1 MKVTGTEHQGAS
13 IRPGGRSAPVAQTG
27 YAKRDRK
34 LWKACQ
40 NFESLFMGYLVKSM
54 ERTLP
59 QGSLSGSG
67 LPDIMF
73 NQVMGSALSEGGG
86 MGLAELLYRDL
97 QSKHPQTASDNGEG
111 ISLEDLLLRSVRKD
125 NNDETASR

>member
-1 MKVTGTEHQGAS
+1 MEIKATEQQ
-13 IRPGGRSAPVAQTG
+13 PVKPQDTPVQRVVSGSPKAD
-27 YAKRDRK
+27 KK

-59 QGSLSGSG
+59 QGTLSGSG
-67 LPDIMF
+67 LPDMMF

-86 MGLAELLYRDL
+86 IGLAELLYRDL
-97 QSKHPQTASDNGEG
+97 QAKQPQDPSENESGT
-111 ISLEDLLLRSVRKD
+111 SLQELLTRPVGKE
-125 NNDETASR
+125 NDVESTSR